1 MSEPIIPNP
10 NPTTIPEKVY
20 DKQYIPTTTISAE
33 PNQPWNCSFIAVSF
47 DGNEAV
53 LNDQFIVTLKDVK
66 GLAAVDADIAT
77 AMGAMLAVLGKY
89 AVLCKVANVSEVTL
103 ENIVATLAAVQG
115 GE

>member
-1 MSEPIIPNP
+1 
-10 NPTTIPEKVY
+10 
-20 DKQYIPTTTISAE
+20 
-33 PNQPWNCSFIAVSF
+33 
-47 DGNEAV
+47 
-53 LNDQFIVTLKDVK
+53 VK

>member
-10 NPTTIPEKVY
+10 NPITVPQKVY

-89 AVLCKVANVSEVTL
+89 AVICKASGVQEVNV
-103 ENIVATLAAVQG
+103 ENIAALLAPQG
-115 GE
+115 E